1 MAKKIKILVSFGTRP
16 EGIKLAPVIK
26 EIEKNKDYF
35 ILSICSTG
43 QHREML
49 AQVINFF
56 EIKPDIDLNLMT
68 ANQTLSEL
76 SSRLIQG
83 MEDVFNQICP
93 DIVLVQGD
101 TTTAFLTAFVAFY
114 RKIRVGHVEAGLR
127 TFNKYNPFPEE
138 INRQLISKIA
148 DLHFAPTEK
157 AKENLLNERTDE
169 NGIILTGNT
178 VVDAILWGIDKIDK
192 KLQKDKSEDIKLLEK
207 IVSSDKK
214 TILVTMHR
222 RESFGEEIKNVCE
235 ALKVTASKY
244 KNINIVYPVH
254 LNPNVSGP
262 VHEVLGGIEN
272 IKLIE
277 PLGYEPFLWLMNK
290 SYFIITDSGG
300 VQEEAPTLKKP
311 VLVIRKFT
319 ERSESVEMGISKLL
333 GTGKENIIKNMELL
347 LDNESEYKKMI
358 AYVNP
363 YGDGKASRRICQSM
377 KEYFKICAG

>member
-1 MAKKIKILVSFGTRP
+1 
-16 EGIKLAPVIK
+16 
-26 EIEKNKDYF
+26 
-35 ILSICSTG
+35 
-43 QHREML
+43 ML
-49 AQVINFF
+49 AQVIDFF

-83 MEDVFNQICP
+83 LEDVFNQTSP

-148 DLHFAPTEK
+148 DLNFAPTEK

-178 VVDAILWGIDKIDK
+178 VVDAILWGLDKIDK
-192 KLQKDKSEDIKLLEK
+192 KPEKDKSEDIKMLEK
-207 IVSSDKK
+207 IVSPDKK

-254 LNPNVSGP
+254 LNPNVSRP
-262 VHEVLGGIEN
+262 VYEILGGIEN

-358 AYVNP
+358 AHVNP

-377 KEYFKICAG
+377 KEYFKICAE

>member
-1 MAKKIKILVSFGTRP
+1 
-16 EGIKLAPVIK
+16 
-26 EIEKNKDYF
+26 
-35 ILSICSTG
+35 
-43 QHREML
+43 
-49 AQVINFF
+49 
-56 EIKPDIDLNLMT
+56 
-68 ANQTLSEL
+68 TLSEL

-83 MEDVFNQICP
+83 MEDVFNQTSP

-178 VVDAILWGIDKIDK
+178 VVDAILWGLDKIDK
-192 KLQKDKSEDIKLLEK
+192 KPEKDKSEDIKMLEK
-207 IVSSDKK
+207 IVSPDKK

-235 ALKVTASKY
+235 ALKVTASKH

-254 LNPNVSGP
+254 LNPNVSRP
-262 VHEVLGGIEN
+262 VYEILGGIEN

-277 PLGYEPFLWLMNK
+277 PLGYEPFIWLMNK

-363 YGDGKASRRICQSM
+363 YGDGKASRRICQAM
-377 KEYFKICAG
+377 KEYFKICVG